1 MGVRGLQSGR
11 LEREL
16 RAGRASQQAEYLR
29 DIGPHRVLRHARGG
43 CHLAVAQPLDNRPV
57 DVLQAFWERADRADE
72 VDVVRPGLR
81 VTAEPVRHDLH
92 GGGPEDGLAVSGT
105 AKACDDVVDVHV
117 LGEEATR
124 PRPDRLL
131 EACAIDEGRQHDHG
145 DPRVPVGDEP
155 RALDAADVR
164 HLHLEKGY
172 VDAAPI
178 QDA

>member
-1 MGVRGLQSGR
+1 M
-11 LEREL
+11 
-16 RAGRASQQAEYLR
+16 
-29 DIGPHRVLRHARGG
+29 
-43 CHLAVAQPLDNRPV
+43 
-57 DVLQAFWERADRADE
+57 
-72 VDVVRPGLR
+72 
-81 VTAEPVRHDLH
+81 
-92 GGGPEDGLAVSGT
+92 SGT

-155 RALDAADVR
+155 RALDAAHVR